1 MRCSAEWERKRRKCS
16 ACGNAAAAALRTIVD
31 TRALVINVALPTLSA
46 TYNPSVQMRRLLIVT
61 ILLAQT
67 ALAEGQRVRG
77 RLPLEAF
84 SAMHGLPSDSVVDI
98 LRDSRGSMWFATLD
112 GLSRFDGH
120 EFVNYSTDDG
130 LPDRMIRAVAED
142 RQGSIWVAT
151 LKGVVSMSP
160 NAKRRRPL
168 FKSAGQEASTT
179 LLVDREG
186 AVWSGCGNDLCM
198 VRDGRLEV
206 VESFRRAGGKAVGT
220 IRQSPS
226 GELWV
231 GTEYGLLRRGHDGA
245 WKHFA
250 VQPFRGG
257 DNVTGLMF
265 DTQRRLWIANPLG
278 IFVLGLT
285 ENDADP
291 RPLFDRASETFLPG
305 MTLRLP
311 RAGEV
316 VRITLPGAPRIVHAR
331 TPYRWRDG
339 TVWLPMAVGMLRITP
354 ERIDL
359 LDESDGLPSTEMN
372 VVKEDVEGN
381 LWIGTRGGG
390 AFRLAQVGAMSY
402 TRTHGLASERIT
414 SVFPLEDGSMCA
426 TNRNGMSCIRDGTIR
441 NGALFPRGMN
451 FRGWGWNQIVVRD
464 RRGAWWF
471 PTDDGLI
478 EWPAVKNIEEL
489 GRIAPTKIH
498 AKAEGL
504 SDPSV
509 FRVWQDSRGTLWV
522 STFGEQPLSRRDPG
536 SSRFV
541 SFGEADGFIRAAPTA
556 FAEDRAG
563 AVWIGVYTGALLRT
577 RPDGTFERITR
588 GVPGGQVRDLKIDSK
603 GRLWIAAL
611 DGLSR
616 IENPTAPQSQFVLTS
631 FSRRNGLASDSAYC
645 IAELPDGRMAIGSQ
659 RGLDLLD
666 LGSGIVTHVSASD
679 GLAAN
684 EVGDLALDDK
694 GGLWMATIGGLS
706 YLRTLPR
713 LRNLPPPQPRIAA
726 IRLEGLPIAVAE
738 LGTTFVSGVR
748 IEYPR
753 RGMTVR
759 YSAAHF
765 DPKQDLRFEYRLAT
779 NEPWTNAGSQ
789 RAVVF
794 DRLPAGEA
802 TFEVRSVAANGTPS
816 APARISFL
824 VIPPFWSRMWFIALS
839 VAMLAAIAIAL
850 HRSRVMRLLA
860 LQRMRLR
867 VATDLHDDLG
877 SNLSRISILSEL
889 AKGNANQSGQ
899 RLLDEIAESA
909 RDLVDSLGDSIWS
922 IDPRRDDLQSL
933 LLRLRHFT
941 AAVFE
946 AQSISADFRLPG
958 NVGALRLDPEQRR
971 EIYLILKEALN
982 NVARHASALNVRV
995 SVTNVKDVLH
1005 ITVEDDGRGF
1015 VTGTST
1021 EREDGGRGIP
1031 SMTDRAKR
1039 VGGSLGIASEPGRGT
1054 TVTVALPV

>member
-1 MRCSAEWERKRRKCS
+1 MR
-16 ACGNAAAAALRTIVD
+16 
-31 TRALVINVALPTLSA
+31 
-46 TYNPSVQMRRLLIVT
+46 SVLIVAV
-61 ILLAQT
+61 LLAQT

-84 SAMHGLPSDSVVDI
+84 SAMHGLPSDSVMDI

-130 LPDRMIRAVAED
+130 LPDRMIWAIGED

-151 LKGVVSMSP
+151 VKGVASMSLG
-160 NAKRRRPL
+160 AKRGRAL
-168 FKSAGQEASTT
+168 FKSAGTQTSTT

-186 AVWSGCGNDLCM
+186 TVWSGCGGDLCM

-206 VESFRRAGGKAVGT
+206 VESFRRAGGKGVGA
-220 IRQSPS
+220 IEQSPS

-231 GTEYGLLRRGHDGA
+231 GTEYGLLRRGRDGA
-245 WKHFA
+245 WRHFA

-257 DNVTGLMF
+257 DHVTGLMF
-265 DTQRRLWIANPLG
+265 DAENRLWIANSLG
-278 IFVLGLT
+278 MFILGLT
-285 ENDADP
+285 ENDTDP
-291 RPLFDRASETFLPG
+291 RPLSDRATETFFPG
-305 MTLRLP
+305 MVLRLP
-311 RAGEV
+311 RSGEV
-316 VRITLPGAPRIVHAR
+316 VRITFPGAPKIVHSR

-339 TVWLPMAVGMLRITP
+339 TVWLPMALGMLRITP

-390 AFRLAQVGAMSY
+390 VFRLAQVGAMSY

-426 TNRNGMSCIRDGTIR
+426 TNRNGMSCIRDGMMR

-464 RRGAWWF
+464 RCGAWWF

-478 EWPAVKNIEEL
+478 EWPAVKHIEDL

-504 SDPSV
+504 TDTSV

-522 STFGEQPLSRRDPG
+522 STFGQQALSRRDPG

-541 SFGEADGFIRAAPTA
+541 SFGENEGFIQAAPTA
-556 FAEDRAG
+556 FAEDRDG
-563 AVWIGVYTGALLRT
+563 NVWIGVYTGALIRT
-577 RPDGTFERITR
+577 RPDGTFEHILQ
-588 GVPGGQVRDLKIDSK
+588 GAPGGQVRDLKVDSK

-611 DGLSR
+611 DGLAR
-616 IENPTAPQSQFVLTS
+616 IDNPTEPQSQFVVERY
-631 FSRRNGLASDSAYC
+631 SRRTGLASDSAYC

-666 LGSGIVTHVSASD
+666 LGSGIVTHVSVSD

-684 EVGDLALDDK
+684 EVSDLALDEK
-694 GGLWMATIGGLS
+694 GGLWIATIGGLS
-706 YLRTLPR
+706 HLPALPR
-713 LRNLPPPQPRIAA
+713 FRNLPPSQPRIAA
-726 IRLEGLPIAVAE
+726 IRLEGLPVAVEE
-738 LGTTFVSGVR
+738 LGTTLVSGVR

-759 YSAAHF
+759 YSAPHF
-765 DPKQDLRFEYRLAT
+765 DPKQDLHFEYRLAAADPS
-779 NEPWTNAGSQ
+779 NEPWTSVGSQ
-789 RAVVF
+789 RSVVF
-794 DRLPAGEA
+794 DRLPAGQG
-802 TFEVRSVAANGTPS
+802 TFEVRAVAANGTRS
-816 APARISFL
+816 APARIAFL
-824 VIPPFWSRMWFIALS
+824 VIPPIWSRAWFIAFAA
-839 VAMLAAIAIAL
+839 AMIAAIAIAV
-850 HRSRVMRLLA
+850 HRSRVERLLA

-889 AKGNANQSGQ
+889 AKGNASESGE

-922 IDPRRDDLQSL
+922 IDPRRDDLKSL

-941 AAVFE
+941 AAVFQ
-946 AQSISADFRLPG
+946 AQSISADFRLPVE
-958 NVGALRLDPEQRR
+958 VGALRLDPEQRR

-982 NVARHASALNVRV
+982 NVARHAAALNVRV
-995 SVTNVKDVLH
+995 SVTNEKDMLH
-1005 ITVEDDGRGF
+1005 ITVEDDGKGF
-1015 VTGTST
+1015 ITGTRV